1 MWGLMLIQ
9 WLHVFS
15 GIGWFG
21 SILYLDFVVI
31 PAVMTL
37 PLEQQ
42 RTVSKALAIFANRVL
57 TPAALLT
64 IILGLVRGTIFGPV
78 QSWSFVIQGL

>member
-1 MWGLMLIQ
+1 MWGLIVIQ

-15 GIGWFG
+15 GVFWFG
-21 SILYLDFVVI
+21 STLYLDFVVI

-42 RTVSKALAIFANRVL
+42 RTVSKPLFKFSGQFLGNWSRKSVNL
-57 TPAALLT
+57 GTP
-64 IILGLVRGTIFGPV
+64 
-78 QSWSFVIQGL
+78 